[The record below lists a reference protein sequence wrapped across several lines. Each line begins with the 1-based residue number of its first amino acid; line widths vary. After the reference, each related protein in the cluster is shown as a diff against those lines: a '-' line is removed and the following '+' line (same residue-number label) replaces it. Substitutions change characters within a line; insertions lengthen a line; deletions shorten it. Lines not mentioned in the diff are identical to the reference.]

1 MATTLEREVR
11 GRIEPKAPSGRS
23 RSGWWMWVLSAV
35 AVLTVVVAVAVALWP
50 EPDVRPDE
58 QGQVASGSLYTE
70 QEELVRQLVAQGLVP
85 GETLDGG
92 VYRIKQLI
100 NEGLIPAATVQA
112 GTAPV
117 ESLYTPQELIV
128 MHLVAQGLVPRQT
141 LDGGT
146 YLIKRLVNEGRV
158 PGQPEDAA
166 GQGRN

>member
-11 GRIEPKAPSGRS
+11 GRIEPQAPSGR
-23 RSGWWMWVLSAV
+23 RGQGWWIWVLSAA
-35 AVLTVVVAVAVALWP
+35 AVLAVMAAVVVALWP
-50 EPDVRPDE
+50 QPQVPTVE

-70 QEELVRQLVAQGLVP
+70 HEEVVRQLVARGLVP

-112 GTAPV
+112 GTEAA

-128 MHLVAQGLVPRQT
+128 MRLVAQGLVPRET
-141 LDGGT
+141 LDGGS
-146 YLIKRLVNEGRV
+146 YLIKRLINEGHV
-158 PGQPEDAA
+158 PGQPEDAP